1 MRRFSPFRKLPVF
14 LLCYMQFFYS
24 LQNIQL
30 RLDIFLRR

>member
-14 LLCYMQFFYS
+14 LVCYMLFFYS

-30 RLDIFLRR
+30 LLDIVLDR